1 MTQNDVR
8 FCSFCKLVKSLIFLC
23 FQGKKNRGKSTE
35 RQNKWSD
42 DLSNPNDPMKNK
54 PLANHSSSEIEV
66 AVRLPKVKSIGP
78 FVDGEIGIKCYIF
91 IKYILVLYLH

>member
-1 MTQNDVR
+1 
-8 FCSFCKLVKSLIFLC
+8 
-23 FQGKKNRGKSTE
+23 
-35 RQNKWSD
+35 
-42 DLSNPNDPMKNK
+42 MKNK